1 MHRSSETESV
11 ASSLPHLEDE
21 NKQEVGHKRLAAYI
35 IFASIFFERLVY
47 YSLMNNISNTLTN
60 NQTFNWTSTHMSNV
74 SYIFYAERYITM
86 LVFSALCDAKIG
98 RRNTIIIGN
107 SFAFLSSYLV
117 IFYDTGF
124 VLYLIGHISI
134 IIILAP
140 SKSID
145 FVDCT
150 PWFLTAFSIM

>member
-47 YSLMNNISNTLTN
+47 YSLMNNISNTLKN
-60 NQTFNWTSTHMSNV
+60 NQTFNSSSTQMPDV
-74 SYIFYAERYITM
+74 SHKHIISAERYIAM

-107 SFAFLSSYLV
+107 SFAFLS
-117 IFYDTGF
+117 
-124 VLYLIGHISI
+124 
-134 IIILAP
+134 
-140 SKSID
+140 
-145 FVDCT
+145 
-150 PWFLTAFSIM
+150 